1 VGVDTVRTRTGH
13 KVEIGP
19 LTPEERESLFELFSE
34 EVAGGHGYPHRAPLT
49 REAFAATWSGSET
62 RVIAARV
69 ETALVGAYYLR
80 PNFPGRAGHIAN
92 AGYVVAVRWRG
103 QGIGRA
109 LIEDSIL
116 RAPAVGFD
124 AIQFNLVFASN
135 PSRRLY
141 EELGWRQIGR
151 VPQAVDGED
160 AIIYWRAV

>member
-1 VGVDTVRTRTGH
+1 VDTVRTTAGQ

-19 LTPEERESLFELFSE
+19 LAPGELEDLFELFAE
-34 EVAGGHGYPHRAPLT
+34 EVAGGRGYPHRAPLT
-49 REAFAATWSGSET
+49 REAFAATWTGPET
-62 RVIAARV
+62 AVIAARV
-69 ETALVGAYYLR
+69 ETGLVGAYYLR

-116 RAPAVGFD
+116 RAPALGFD

-135 PSRRLY
+135 PSRALY
-141 EELGWRQIGR
+141 EKLGWRQIGT
-151 VPQAVDGED
+151 VPRAVDDED